1 MRTRLS
7 LALGLATITLPAQA
21 MAAEERAFDVPRAS
35 LSTSLPLLS
44 RQGGVSISV
53 SDPALMLDGTGARAV
68 RVSATS
74 WRIEK
79 QVAPRSV
86 RRPPP
91 PPAAPAA
98 APPPEAPPYEFIVT
112 ATKADLPYSR
122 FAGVVTR
129 MDGDALVAAAT
140 GDKAVDEGDLD
151 VLRVLAVAAV
161 ERAVLTAC

>member
-53 SDPALMLDGTGARAV
+53 SDPALWRTRMRPVRGRMSVDEAIRQMLDGTGARAV

-74 WRIEK
+74 GRIEK

-86 RRPPP
+86 RP
-91 PPAAPAA
+91 
-98 APPPEAPPYEFIVT
+98 T
-112 ATKADLPYSR
+112 NSS
-122 FAGVVTR
+122 
-129 MDGDALVAAAT
+129 
-140 GDKAVDEGDLD
+140 
-151 VLRVLAVAAV
+151 
-161 ERAVLTAC
+161 